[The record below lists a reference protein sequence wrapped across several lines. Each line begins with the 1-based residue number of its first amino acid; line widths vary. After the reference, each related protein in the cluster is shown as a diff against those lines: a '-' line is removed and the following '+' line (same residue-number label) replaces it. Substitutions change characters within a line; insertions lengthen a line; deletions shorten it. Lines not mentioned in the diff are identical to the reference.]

1 MALSTQLQVY
11 QGEKGGIDWKET
23 TKNEFINVKL
33 DLEDSRIQNDKSS
46 FVAVF

>member
-1 MALSTQLQVY
+1 MY
-11 QGEKGGIDWKET
+11 IRPKEGILIAKET

-46 FVAVF
+46 FTVF